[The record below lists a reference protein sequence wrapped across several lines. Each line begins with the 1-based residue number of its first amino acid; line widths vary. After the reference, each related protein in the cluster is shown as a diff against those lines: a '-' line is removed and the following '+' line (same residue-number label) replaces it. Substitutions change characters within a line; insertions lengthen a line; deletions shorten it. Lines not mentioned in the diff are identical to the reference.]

1 MNGLAQASWLALGGA
16 LGTLA
21 RYGVSRLTIR
31 LVGAGFPWGTLIV
44 NVTGSFALGFIATL
58 LALRIVPHSE
68 VVRLG
73 FAVGFLGAY
82 TTFSTYEFE
91 SSQLLSDGQWLLASA
106 NLLGSVAAG
115 LLAVRLGIVLA
126 RRFET

>member
-1 MNGLAQASWLALGGA
+1 M
-16 LGTLA
+16 
-21 RYGVSRLTIR
+21 
-31 LVGAGFPWGTLIV
+31 
-44 NVTGSFALGFIATL
+44 NVTGSFALGLIATL

-68 VVRLG
+68 VAQLG
-73 FAVGFLGAY
+73 FAVGFVGAY

-91 SSQLLSDGQWLLASA
+91 SNQLLSDGQWLLSSA
-106 NLLGSVAAG
+106 NLLGSAAAG